1 MPQDAFKIDEI
12 LASAANKLRQDALA
26 HGQDAETIQ
35 RYLDLYQVRFAQLLI
50 EFQQVI
56 EAQGKTFVLH
66 EAVKFLNTVFLEMIV
81 QDTEWMRTHPPG
93 DEKWH

>member
-1 MPQDAFKIDEI
+1 MPQDSPALDAI
-12 LASAANKLRQDALA
+12 LASAASRLRQDALEQ
-26 HGQDAETIQ
+26 GQDAETIQ

-50 EFQQVI
+50 EFQRVI

-81 QDTEWMRTHPPG
+81 QDTEWMRAHPLN
-93 DEKWH
+93 DEKLH